1 MSQRNPMNERYQ
13 TDKHQGS
20 TRKSAASAKPK
31 SKAAASVTYS
41 APKKDPKEKKAE
53 IKAQRKADSERQRE
67 IDRKYSTPDTERYK
81 KLRRIFWAAM
91 IGAIVCV
98 AASWLLRPVE
108 PQWLAM
114 ACLIAAYVLI
124 IFAFYI
130 DFSKVRKER
139 RAYQTRMLAK
149 EVEEKKQQ
157 EKAQRAARAQQ
168 GKGKGKG
175 GKAAKVDANDKPE
188 EGEASESKPEEETP
202 KKRKGLFSRKSE
214 PEVQE

>member
-1 MSQRNPMNERYQ
+1 MNERYQ

-175 GKAAKVDANDKPE
+175 GKGAKADANDKSE
-188 EGEASESKPEEETP
+188 EDEAAEPKPEEEAP